1 MMGVV
6 LFSIWRGRFLEEFA
20 SEEVS
25 PGAAV
30 TGGEVDAGD
39 AGAFFFLTLL
49 APRILV

>member
-6 LFSIWRGRFLEEFA
+6 LFSVWRGRFLEDCACAEGG
-20 SEEVS
+20 

-30 TGGEVDAGD
+30 AGEEIDAGG

-49 APRILV
+49 APPILV